1 VEGLGTIVKALA
13 LAIGVVAMLWAGT
26 ASAQTVAAIPK
37 PPQRPESK
45 LDKDVF
51 AKEVCGLITQNAAA
65 NGLPETFFARLIWK
79 ESLFD
84 PGAVSPVG
92 AQGIAQFMP
101 GTAAIRG
108 LQDPF
113 DHKEALAASAQY
125 LAFLRNKFGN
135 LGLAAAAYN
144 FGEEG
149 ARLYIAGKSSL
160 PLETEDYVQFITGR
174 AADLWKDEKTEHPIP
189 GIGKGGDFAV
199 ECAALVKR
207 ELNPVSVPGQ
217 RGKWRPWG
225 VVLSG
230 GFSESRALEAF
241 RRIKN
246 RYGSLLGDEKPL
258 VMRKKN
264 LSMGTRRM
272 VQVQVGRDSRADA
285 EALCA
290 KLTAAGG
297 ACMVEKN

>member
-1 VEGLGTIVKALA
+1 MRLQLLIPWLVFVLGFAA
-13 LAIGVVAMLWAGT
+13 A
-26 ASAQTVAAIPK
+26 ASAQTIAEIPK
-37 PPQRPESK
+37 PPQKPTAK
-45 LDKDVF
+45 LDKDKF
-51 AKEVCGLITQNAAA
+51 ASEICGLISENAKA

-101 GTAAIRG
+101 GTAALRG

-113 DHKEALAASAQY
+113 DHREALAASAQY
-125 LAFLRNKFGN
+125 LAFLRGKFGN

-149 ARLYIAGKSSL
+149 ARLYLEGRSSL
-160 PLETEDYVQFITGR
+160 PSETEDYVQFITGR
-174 AADLWKDEKTEHPIP
+174 AADVWKDERIEHPIP
-189 GIGKGGDFAV
+189 GIGKTGDFAI
-199 ECAALVKR
+199 ECVALVKR
-207 ELNPVSVPGQ
+207 QLNPIAVPGE
-217 RGKWRPWG
+217 RGKWKPWG
-225 VVLSG
+225 VVVSG

-241 RRIKN
+241 RRIRN
-246 RYGSLLGDEKPL
+246 RYGSLLNDEKPL

-264 LSMGTRRM
+264 LSMGTRRL
-272 VQVQVGRDSRADA
+272 VQVQIGRESRADA
-285 EALCA
+285 EQLCA
-290 KLTAAGG
+290 RITAAGG

>member
-1 VEGLGTIVKALA
+1 MMGVRLIICALA
-13 LAIGVVAMLWAGT
+13 MVWAGNV
-26 ASAQTVAAIPK
+26 AAQSVAAIPK
-37 PPQRPESK
+37 PPAKPASK
-45 LDKDVF
+45 LERDVF
-51 AKEVCGLITQNAAA
+51 AREVCGLISQHAAA
-65 NGLPETFFARLIWK
+65 NGLPENFFARLIWK

-108 LQDPF
+108 LRDPF
-113 DHKEALAASAQY
+113 DHREALAASAQY
-125 LAFLRNKFGN
+125 LAFLRDKFGN

-149 ARLYIAGKSSL
+149 ARLYLAGKTSL

-174 AADLWKDEKTEHPIP
+174 AADLWRDEKAEHPIP
-189 GIGKGGDFAV
+189 GIGKGGDFGT
-199 ECAALVKR
+199 ECVALVKR

-246 RYGSLLGDEKPL
+246 RYGSLLGNEKPL
-258 VMRKKN
+258 VLRKKN
-264 LSMGTRRM
+264 LSMGTRRI
-272 VQVQVGRDSRADA
+272 VQVQVGRDSRAEA

>member
-1 VEGLGTIVKALA
+1 
-13 LAIGVVAMLWAGT
+13 MLWTGV

-37 PPQRPESK
+37 PPQKPVAK

-51 AKEVCGLITQNAAA
+51 AKEVCGLITRHATA

-113 DHKEALAASAQY
+113 DHKEALSVSAQY

-174 AADLWKDEKTEHPIP
+174 AADIWKDEKIEHPIP
-189 GIGKGGDFAV
+189 GIGKGGDFGV
-199 ECAALVKR
+199 ECVALVKR
-207 ELNPVSVPGQ
+207 ELRPISVPGRAASGGHGAWCFQ
-217 RGKWRPWG
+217 EGSRNRVRWRPSAASAI
-225 VVLSG
+225 VTAHCSVTR
-230 GFSESRALEAF
+230 SRW
-241 RRIKN
+241 
-246 RYGSLLGDEKPL
+246 
-258 VMRKKN
+258 
-264 LSMGTRRM
+264 
-272 VQVQVGRDSRADA
+272 
-285 EALCA
+285 
-290 KLTAAGG
+290 
-297 ACMVEKN
+297 